1 MYFFQVLGVKI
12 DEIFAY
18 LETGINSTMMQ
29 QLSVLIA
36 ISITLFVMYKGFQTL
51 LGKSK
56 DPIRELI
63 WDLFMKI
70 IAITFALNVD
80 GWLTLVTEAMNGLH
94 SWAGGGV
101 SLFSELDALFEA
113 TVKLENAL
121 SDKGNMVSAF
131 FYGVIIYAGFIV
143 GSLPALFLIITTT
156 FTLKI
161 LILVAP
167 FMFFALMYGWTKNMF
182 TQWLNLIIAN
192 TLTVLVVSLILKSTV
207 DMFIKYQLF
216 LVKEV
221 ANIDPFLTSIQV
233 LIYGLLLALFINISK
248 VLAERLAQVS
258 MESAMSSSFG
268 RSLNTAG
275 ALAAVPVASTYMAGK
290 GAYKLGKYLKNR
302 KSQANE

>member
-1 MYFFQVLGVKI
+1 
-12 DEIFAY
+12 
-18 LETGINSTMMQ
+18 
-29 QLSVLIA
+29 
-36 ISITLFVMYKGFQTL
+36 
-51 LGKSK
+51 
-56 DPIRELI
+56 
-63 WDLFMKI
+63 
-70 IAITFALNVD
+70 
-80 GWLTLVTEAMNGLH
+80 
-94 SWAGGGV
+94 
-101 SLFSELDALFEA
+101 
-113 TVKLENAL
+113 
-121 SDKGNMVSAF
+121 
-131 FYGVIIYAGFIV
+131 
-143 GSLPALFLIITTT
+143 
-156 FTLKI
+156 
-161 LILVAP
+161 
-167 FMFFALMYGWTKNMF
+167 MFFALMYGWTKNMF

-302 KSQANE
+302 KSQINE

>member
-1 MYFFQVLGVKI
+1 
-12 DEIFAY
+12 
-18 LETGINSTMMQ
+18 
-29 QLSVLIA
+29 
-36 ISITLFVMYKGFQTL
+36 MYKGFQTL

-63 WDLFMKI
+63 WDLFMKV

-131 FYGVIIYAGFIV
+131 FYGVIVYAGFIV

-233 LIYGLLLALFINISK
+233 LIYGLLLVLFINISK

-268 RSLNTAG
+268 KSLTTAG
-275 ALAAVPVASTYMAGK
+275 GLAAVPVASTYMAGK

-302 KSQANE
+302 KSQTNE

>member
-1 MYFFQVLGVKI
+1 MYFFQKLGVKI

-18 LETGINSTMMQ
+18 LETGVNSTMMQ

-131 FYGVIIYAGFIV
+131 FYGVIVYAGFIV

-268 RSLNTAG
+268 RSLNTVG

-302 KSQANE
+302 KSQTNE

>member
-29 QLSVLIA
+29 QLNVLIA

-63 WDLFMKI
+63 WDLFMKV

-101 SLFSELDALFEA
+101 SLFFELDALFEA

-143 GSLPALFLIITTT
+143 GSLSALFLIITTT

-302 KSQANE
+302 KSQTNE

>member
-29 QLSVLIA
+29 QLSILIA

-63 WDLFMKI
+63 WDLFMKV

-80 GWLTLVTEAMNGLH
+80 GWLTLVTEAMNGLY

-131 FYGVIIYAGFIV
+131 FYGVIVYAGFIV

>member
-1 MYFFQVLGVKI
+1 MYFFQKLGVKI

-18 LETGINSTMMQ
+18 LETGVNSTMMQ

-63 WDLFMKI
+63 WDLFMKV

-192 TLTVLVVSLILKSTV
+192 TLTVLVVSLILKS
-207 DMFIKYQLF
+207 I
-216 LVKEV
+216 
-221 ANIDPFLTSIQV
+221 P
-233 LIYGLLLALFINISK
+233 
-248 VLAERLAQVS
+248 
-258 MESAMSSSFG
+258 SSS
-268 RSLNTAG
+268 LN
-275 ALAAVPVASTYMAGK
+275 LFKEISASSSNLSKLNDFKTYT
-290 GAYKLGKYLKNR
+290 
-302 KSQANE
+302 

>member
-1 MYFFQVLGVKI
+1 MYFFQKLGVKI

-18 LETGINSTMMQ
+18 LETGVNSTMMQ

-63 WDLFMKI
+63 WDLFMKV

-302 KSQANE
+302 KSQTNE

>member
-1 MYFFQVLGVKI
+1 MYFFQKLGVKI

-18 LETGINSTMMQ
+18 LETGVNSTMMQ

-63 WDLFMKI
+63 WDLFMKV

-94 SWAGGGV
+94 TWAGGGV

-131 FYGVIIYAGFIV
+131 FYGVIVYAGFIV

-182 TQWLNLIIAN
+182 TQWLNLLIAN

-302 KSQANE
+302 KSQINE

>member
-29 QLSVLIA
+29 QLNVLIA

-131 FYGVIIYAGFIV
+131 FYGVIRYAGFIV

-302 KSQANE
+302 KSQTNE

>member
-1 MYFFQVLGVKI
+1 MYFFQKLGVKI

-18 LETGINSTMMQ
+18 LETGVNSTMMQ

-63 WDLFMKI
+63 WDLFMKV

-182 TQWLNLIIAN
+182 TQWLNLLIAN

-302 KSQANE
+302 KSQTNE

>member
-1 MYFFQVLGVKI
+1 MYFFQKLGVKI

-18 LETGINSTMMQ
+18 LETGVNSTMMQ

-63 WDLFMKI
+63 WDLFMKV

-94 SWAGGGV
+94 TWAGGGV

-131 FYGVIIYAGFIV
+131 FYGVIVYAGFIV

-302 KSQANE
+302 KSQTNE

>member
-29 QLSVLIA
+29 QLNVLIA

-63 WDLFMKI
+63 WDLFMKV

-101 SLFSELDALFEA
+101 SLFFELDALFEA

-143 GSLPALFLIITTT
+143 GSLSALFLIITTT

-221 ANIDPFLTSIQV
+221 AKIDPFLTSIQV

-302 KSQANE
+302 KSQTNE

>member
-1 MYFFQVLGVKI
+1 MYFFQKLGVKI

-18 LETGINSTMMQ
+18 LETGVNSTMMQ

-63 WDLFMKI
+63 WDLFMKV

-94 SWAGGGV
+94 TWAGGGV
-101 SLFSELDALFEA
+101 SLFSELDTLFEA

-131 FYGVIIYAGFIV
+131 FYGLIVYAGFLI
-143 GSLPALFLIITTT
+143 GSLPALFLVITTT
-156 FTLKI
+156 FTLKVLI
-161 LILVAP
+161 LIAP

-182 TQWLNLIIAN
+182 TQWLSLLIAN

-216 LVKEV
+216 LVGKI
-221 ANIDPFLTSIQV
+221 ATIDPFLTSIQV

-268 RSLNTAG
+268 KSLTTAG
-275 ALAAVPVASTYMAGK
+275 GLAAVPVASTYMAGK

>member
-1 MYFFQVLGVKI
+1 MYFFQKLGVKI

-18 LETGINSTMMQ
+18 LETGVNSTMMQ

-63 WDLFMKI
+63 WDLFMKV

-94 SWAGGGV
+94 TWAGGGV

-131 FYGVIIYAGFIV
+131 FYGLIVYAGFLI
-143 GSLPALFLIITTT
+143 GSLPALFLVITTT
-156 FTLKI
+156 FTLKVLI
-161 LILVAP
+161 LIAP

-182 TQWLNLIIAN
+182 TQWLSLLIAN

-216 LVKEV
+216 LVGKI
-221 ANIDPFLTSIQV
+221 ATIDPFLTSIQV
-233 LIYGLLLALFINISK
+233 LIYGLLLALFINIAK
-248 VLAERLAQVS
+248 ALAEKVASVS
-258 MESAMSSSFG
+258 MENVMASAFG
-268 RSLNTAG
+268 KSMGTAG
-275 ALAAVPVASTYMAGK
+275 GLAAVPVASTYMAGR

>member
-1 MYFFQVLGVKI
+1 MYFFQKLGVKI

-18 LETGINSTMMQ
+18 LETGVNSTMMQ

-63 WDLFMKI
+63 WDLFMKV

-94 SWAGGGV
+94 TWAGGGV

-302 KSQANE
+302 KSQTNE

>member
-1 MYFFQVLGVKI
+1 MYFFQKLGVKI

-18 LETGINSTMMQ
+18 LETGVNSTMMQ

-63 WDLFMKI
+63 WDLFMKV

-101 SLFSELDALFEA
+101 SLFFELDALFEA

-275 ALAAVPVASTYMAGK
+275 ALAAVPVAGTYMAGK

-302 KSQANE
+302 KSQTNE

>member
-1 MYFFQVLGVKI
+1 MYFFQKLGVKI

-18 LETGINSTMMQ
+18 LETGVNSTMMQ

-63 WDLFMKI
+63 WDLFMKV

-101 SLFSELDALFEA
+101 SLFFELDALFEA

-302 KSQANE
+302 KSQTNE